1 MKRLFFRLGLCLCL
15 APLAG
20 CGRQDGPAQEV
31 QDAAT
36 APVDPGF
43 ALEHRQWR
51 QQRLESLLQ
60 PDGWTSLVG
69 LHWLE
74 FKSHYI
80 GSGAGSGIRLAVGPA
95 RMGLVQQDGARVWFT
110 PERGAGLTLNGAP
123 LKGRV
128 ALKSDAGGA
137 PSVIGFDQ
145 GRGQMTLIQRG
156 DRRAL
161 RLKHADASSRVQFAG
176 LDYWPV
182 DPSWKL
188 EARFVPHPPG
198 KTIGIVDIVGTSI
211 ESPNPGAVEFTRD
224 GRQYRLEA
232 MGDPAT
238 GLFLVLADRTSGH
251 GSYSAG
257 RYLDAPAPDAEGR
270 VALDFNRAYNP
281 PCAFTTFATCPLPP
295 KENRLDLAILAGEK
309 AYTPLAPR

>member
-1 MKRLFFRLGLCLCL
+1 MKRLFFRLGLCLYL
-15 APLAG
+15 GALAG
-20 CGRQDGPAQEV
+20 CDRQDGPAQDV
-31 QDAAT
+31 QKAAT
-36 APVDPGF
+36 TPVDPAF

-74 FKSHYI
+74 FESHYI

-95 RMGLVQQDGARVWFT
+95 RMGLVQQDATRVWFT
-110 PERGAGLTLNGAP
+110 PERGAGLTFNGGP

-137 PSVIGFDQ
+137 PSVIGFDE

-161 RLKHADASSRVQFAG
+161 RLKHADASSRIQFAG

-224 GRQYRLEA
+224 GREYRLEA
-232 MGDPAT
+232 TGDPAT

-270 VALDFNRAYNP
+270 VVLDFNRAYNP
-281 PCAFTTFATCPLPP
+281 PCAFTAFATCPLPP